1 MEAYNNFI
9 LSFMYQ
15 FMYKHMEFYSISSV
29 AFGNIY
35 QNTQDLLLGEFVF
48 DFAEMNFL
56 YRLRFLF
63 CCQIMYIIS
72 LLTYIIPVLPD

>member
-15 FMYKHMEFYSISSV
+15 FMYKHMEFYSIASV

-35 QNTQDLLLGEFVF
+35 QNTQDLQLGEFVF
-48 DFAEMNFL
+48 GFAEMNFL

-63 CCQIMYIIS
+63 
-72 LLTYIIPVLPD
+72 LLTDHVYNFITNLHNSGIT